1 MLMFENQ
8 EPQEEGEVTTTED
21 LEPVFMSYG
30 EAENYIRDNDLTE
43 THQIWRGGGN
53 NWYVRPKDYRP
64 NPKVAKYEDT
74 NHITELRRRMAAVS
88 AEEAQVICEVMV
100 RQWSGFYM
108 SALSDYISDITSYN
122 DVVRT
127 LVETIEDDD
136 KRTYGEA

>member
-1 MLMFENQ
+1 MLMFEDQ
-8 EPQEEGEVTTTED
+8 ELQEEGEVTTTED
-21 LEPVFMSYG
+21 LEPVFKSYE
-30 EAENYIRDNDLTE
+30 EAEKYMEDNGLTDS
-43 THQIWRGGGN
+43 HKLIWREGH
-53 NWYVRPKDYRP
+53 NWYVRSKDYRP
-64 NPKVAKYEDT
+64 NPKVAKYEDA

-136 KRTYGEA
+136 KHTYGEA